1 MAQLVCQT
9 CLFLSPGIVKCWPAD
24 TVPNTIGPNISLAAP
39 FDRPMFIGSSSQ
51 KGAALGWPSQ
61 SSGGLQIGETVVV
74 QAEGQRDREPFHFKP
89 EPSREPH

>member
-1 MAQLVCQT
+1 MPENDPQSHA
-9 CLFLSPGIVKCWPAD
+9 SG
-24 TVPNTIGPNISLAAP
+24 VPNTIGPNISLAAP